1 MIALALLLAAAPSGV
16 EADLDTAYAAWR
28 DGDLPAAATLY
39 EGAVNGGA
47 DSADVLFNLG
57 TLELERGRIGEGVPH
72 LLAALRRKPWHPE
85 ARFNLER
92 VQPEWSEHR
101 LVVGPIGDFA
111 GWLTL
116 PAWLVALAVANL
128 VLAGTVVTR
137 RWLPGLVLAVGLG
150 APATA
155 ALVVRHLEA
164 QRPLMVARKDI
175 SLREGPAPRY
185 AGRSKLEAG
194 AILRPRDTRPGW
206 VEVRTPTGDQ
216 GWVPES
222 TLQRIPPLSLLT
234 P

>member
-1 MIALALLLAAAPSGV
+1 MIAFALLLAAAPPGV

-39 EGAVNGGA
+39 ESAVNGGT

-72 LLAALRRKPWHPE
+72 LLAALKRQPWHPE
-85 ARFNLER
+85 ARFNLEL
-92 VQPEWSEHR
+92 VAPEWSEHR
-101 LVVGPIGDFA
+101 LVVGPLGDFA
-111 GWLTL
+111 GWLSL
-116 PAWLVALAVANL
+116 PAWLVVLAVANL
-128 VLAGTVVTR
+128 LLSGTVLTR
-137 RWLPGLVLAVGLG
+137 RWLPGLILAFGLG
-150 APATA
+150 APAAA
-155 ALVVRHLEA
+155 ALGVRHLEA
-164 QRPLMVARKDI
+164 QRPLMVAREAI
-175 SLREGPAPRY
+175 SLRQGPAPRY
-185 AGRSKLEAG
+185 AARSELEAG

-206 VEVRTPTGDQ
+206 VEVQTPTGDQ